1 MLTCLYICIISF
13 LYIKCK
19 KKILLWKENRKMP
32 RLKQNVEII
41 GKRINTTSFQIKG
54 KKLWRDSITY
64 HITFQLPNNEQTELC
79 IPYRIYRFLFEGDT
93 GKLTFQGTKFFEFE
107 RAHYEVIA

>member
-32 RLKQNVEII
+32 RLTQNVEII

-54 KKLWRDSITY
+54 KKFWRDRITY

-93 GKLTFQGTKFFEFE
+93 GKLTSQGTKFFEFE